1 MLHCNLMSAFMLVR
15 FASTL
20 AASETVTAVSR
31 GLHGGQDSGVRASD
45 AAFSMNCNLMSALM
59 LVLYVGAM

>member
-1 MLHCNLMSAFMLVR
+1 MLVR

-20 AASETVTAVSR
+20 AASERVTAVSR

-45 AAFSMNCNLMSALM
+45 AAFSMHCNFMSALM